1 MKSGIFVTF
10 ALDGGEAR
18 KTLAHLSEL
27 GYDCADL
34 QTFVNTETEWF
45 DLPSAERLRRWED
58 VGKAARDCGVS
69 FSQTHGP
76 WRYPPRDSTE
86 EERAERFDKM
96 AVALEGTAAVGA
108 PCMAIHNIM
117 PFGVDVPPDPARFM
131 DMNRE
136 FFSRL
141 LEKAKAAGVVIAL
154 ENMPFK
160 NLPLST
166 PEQVL
171 NFAKEFDSPFFR
183 ICLDTGHAAVF
194 GLSPADAVK
203 AGRDN
208 IKSVFAVGVPS
219 AVLVGLFDLASVC
232 VNIIAAAHSDLVL
245 AGMGIV
251 MKVERIPNAVNIGI
265 CQGMLPIV
273 AYNYASGDHARM
285 KAVIHA
291 ARVVG
296 LVVAALSIACLE
308 IFAEPFCRFFLNA
321 NAGDASTALTTIG
334 FAVLFLRIRCVA
346 SPVQFTNYHA
356 SYCMQAMGKGKK
368 TLLHAFVRELVF
380 YIPFMFILD
389 RLFGEVGLAAA
400 LPVGES
406 CGAAFALFLLH
417 RAIKEAHLERE
428 GI

>member
-1 MKSGIFVTF
+1 MKSGIKSGIFATF
-10 ALDGGEAR
+10 ALDGGEAH
-18 KTLAHLSEL
+18 KTLTHLREL

-58 VGKAARDCGVS
+58 VGKAARDCGIS

-194 GLSPADAVK
+194 GLSSADAV
-203 AGRDN
+203 RQ
-208 IKSVFAVGVPS
+208 
-219 AVLVGLFDLASVC
+219 
-232 VNIIAAAHSDLVL
+232 
-245 AGMGIV
+245 
-251 MKVERIPNAVNIGI
+251 IGKEY
-265 CQGMLPIV
+265 L
-273 AYNYASGDHARM
+273 
-285 KAVIHA
+285 
-291 ARVVG
+291 
-296 LVVAALSIACLE
+296 ACLHVHDNDGVHDRHW
-308 IFAEPFCRFFLNA
+308 EPYRGVVDWADFSC
-321 NAGDASTALTTIG
+321 ALHEIG
-334 FAVLFLRIRCVA
+334 FDGSLSLETDVSRKLPASIRPEWEKA
-346 SPVQFTNYHA
+346 
-356 SYCMQAMGKGKK
+356 
-368 TLLHAFVRELVF
+368 
-380 YIPFMFILD
+380 
-389 RLFGEVGLAAA
+389 LAATA
-400 LPVGES
+400 
-406 CGAAFALFLLH
+406 
-417 RAIKEAHLERE
+417 RHLAM
-428 GI
+428 